1 MSLVAAQQDRLLP
14 RKAEQAHDPIPA
26 IVRADI
32 EHRLRRIE
40 AEHDVRIVHAIE
52 SGSRAWGFASPD
64 SDYDIRFLYVGNAKR
79 YVRLFPPRDVIEAPI
94 DGLIDLNG
102 WDMQK
107 SLRLL
112 LKSNAV
118 LSEWLESPIRYRFDA
133 GKHQMLSA
141 FADRALQVEGLRWH
155 YLSMAEREWALAG
168 YDATTILAKRYF
180 YVLRPVLT
188 LRFLRLHEG
197 RPPMTID
204 ALSAAAN
211 LPEDVVA
218 ALAQVRAVKISA
230 AEQQSIDRNADL
242 DALIVADIEQA
253 KLATP
258 PTRPV
263 TADLIAS
270 AEALFANL
278 VATS

>member
-1 MSLVAAQQDRLLP
+1 
-14 RKAEQAHDPIPA
+14 
-26 IVRADI
+26 
-32 EHRLRRIE
+32 
-40 AEHDVRIVHAIE
+40 
-52 SGSRAWGFASPD
+52 
-64 SDYDIRFLYVGNAKR
+64 
-79 YVRLFPPRDVIEAPI
+79 
-94 DGLIDLNG
+94 
-102 WDMQK
+102 MQK
-107 SLRLL
+107 ALRLL

-133 GKHQMLSA
+133 GEHRMLSA
-141 FADRALQVEGLRWH
+141 FADRALQVAGLRWH
-155 YLSMAEREWALAG
+155 YLSMAEREWALACC
-168 YDATTILAKRYF
+168 DATTILAKRYF

-204 ALSAAAN
+204 ELIASAN
-211 LPEDVVA
+211 LPADVVA

-230 AEQQSIDRNADL
+230 AEQQWIDRNADL
-242 DALIVADIEQA
+242 DALIVAEIGQA
-253 KLATP
+253 KFATP

-270 AEALFANL
+270 AEALFADL